1 MAENNNQVSDL
12 RNPASDLRSLSS
24 SLCPPNPSAPR
35 LSAPV
40 RITEQ
45 VWPEGTLPVVSV
57 FCITYNHANFIRD
70 AIEGFLMQETTFPV
84 QIFIHDDASTDG
96 TAEIVKEYAQIYP
109 KLFWTVLQTENQWSK
124 GNAIAYFFG
133 FMQQLGGEFIALC
146 EGDDYWTDNRK
157 LQLQVDFLDRN
168 AGFAACGHG
177 AHYRNDK
184 NEILGFMPP
193 EEYRRDYSKDE
204 LINVHA
210 WIGSNSLV
218 FRNVIQGCPK
228 ELSHVLHGD
237 NVLTSLL
244 GHHGE
249 FKYLKEIKPYIYR
262 EHLGG
267 VWSSLGLRD
276 KKMEQVNTMVGLF
289 RYYNKRGSEKHAH
302 SYYETLKFQM
312 MKEYSTNELLRESIK
327 RMKPKM
333 PDVLSWLRRTPLRA
347 PLRKVRQMLFR
358 RGL

>member
-1 MAENNNQVSDL
+1 MSDF
-12 RNPASDLRSLSS
+12 
-24 SLCPPNPSAPR
+24 PNSIR
-35 LSAPV
+35 LPAPV

-45 VWPEGTLPVVSV
+45 VWPEGTVPVVSV
-57 FCITYNHANFIRD
+57 LCITYNHVNFIRD
-70 AIEGFLMQETTFPV
+70 AIEGFLMQETNFPV

-96 TAEIVKEYAQIYP
+96 TSNIVKEYSEKYP
-109 KLFWTVLQTENQWSK
+109 KLFWTILQTENQWSK
-124 GNAIAYFFG
+124 GNINAFFFG
-133 FMQQLGGEFIALC
+133 FMQKLGGEFIALC

-157 LQLQVDFLDRN
+157 LQVQVDFLYRN
-168 AGFAACGHG
+168 AGFSACGHG
-177 AHYRNDK
+177 AHYMNEK

-210 WIGSNSLV
+210 WIATNSLV

-228 ELSHVLHGD
+228 DLSNVLHGD
-237 NVLTSLL
+237 NVITSLL
-244 GHHGE
+244 GHHGK
-249 FKYLKEIKPYIYR
+249 FKYLKEIKPFIYR

-267 VWSSLGLRD
+267 VWSALGVRD

-289 RYYNKRGSEKHAH
+289 RYYKKLGLEKHAQ
-302 SYYETLKFQM
+302 SYYETIKFQM
-312 MKEYSTNELLRESIK
+312 MNEYSTKELLRESIK

-333 PDVLSWLRRTPLRA
+333 PNVLSWLRRTPLRA
-347 PLRKVRQMLFR
+347 PLRKLRQILFR